1 MSDKL
6 SGMTVP
12 ASQPGLA
19 ESLVAAIHENE
30 AVLARVARLLHDD
43 VSQVLSAVGLQL
55 DAMRMDFRE
64 QTPGIDERAAE
75 IQCML
80 EQAIEQLRDI
90 SNELNPSIVE
100 RAGLQFALER
110 MAGKV
115 CKSFHGSLR
124 LHFDP
129 AAHVPTA
136 LATTFYKI
144 AEGAVDNALARPR
157 CSLIDV
163 KLKRLPSEFV
173 LEVHD
178 NGQLDE
184 ADLSTLT
191 WGQLLMDYYAKKR
204 QVALAVMT
212 SPDGGT
218 VVRASFPAP
227 AEVPENAG

>member
-1 MSDKL
+1 MSDKQ
-6 SGMTVP
+6 SGKAIP

-19 ESLVAAIHENE
+19 EKLVAAIHENE
-30 AVLARVARLLHDD
+30 AVLAKVARLLHDD

-64 QTPGIDERAAE
+64 QTPGIDERAVE
-75 IQCML
+75 IQSML

-100 RAGLQFALER
+100 RAGLQFAMDRL
-110 MAGKV
+110 AGKIR
-115 CKSFHGSLR
+115 KNFNGSLR
-124 LHFDP
+124 LQFDP
-129 AAHVPTA
+129 AARIPTA
-136 LATTFYKI
+136 IATTFYKI
-144 AEGAVDNALARPR
+144 AEGAVENALARPG
-157 CSLIDV
+157 CSLIEI
-163 KLKRLPSEFV
+163 KLKRLQCEFV
-173 LEVHD
+173 LEIRD

-184 ADLSTLT
+184 ADPNTLT

-204 QVALAVMT
+204 LVALTVEV